1 MNSRTIQQQTNER
14 IYARNVPPVTLDNP
28 ISFRPVITRYTIVPK
43 PLPMP
48 YTGNNDPPF
57 SVSTTF
63 NPGDRQS
70 PWIGY
75 KNAIDAEST
84 LRDQLTN
91 LGAQKKYVPNIMGDL
106 YNVSVASTHSGNGIV
121 DFPHLFIEPTF
132 GPFNPGDGI
141 QVKYNFYNSS
151 RTNKPI

>member
-1 MNSRTIQQQTNER
+1 
-14 IYARNVPPVTLDNP
+14 
-28 ISFRPVITRYTIVPK
+28 
-43 PLPMP
+43 MP
-48 YTGNNDPPF
+48 YIGNNHPVF

-91 LGAQKKYVPNIMGDL
+91 LGSQKKYVPNVLGDL
-106 YNVSVASTHSGNGIV
+106 YNVSVASPHSGKGIV
-121 DFPHLFIEPTF
+121 DFPYLFNEPTF

-141 QVKYNFYNSS
+141 EAKYTFYNSC